1 MDGLRARCTVLL
13 LVALLCVSPV
23 MSTALPQQHPELHVR
38 ATEDFTVNGQGDN
51 PAWNTI
57 PEWTPLNV
65 RKDVPNAYATR
76 VKLLYSAKG
85 LYVLMDAADKK
96 LTANLQDDYADL
108 WTQDVFEVFLWPDER
123 DPIYFEYEISPLGKE
138 LAILVPNLDNKFLGW
153 RPWHYDAERQVR
165 KAAVTIGG
173 PQQSGAAIDGWRAEV
188 FIPFALLRPLRNVPP
203 TKGTRWRANFYRM
216 DYDTGSVIQ
225 WDWSRVGPS
234 FHEFNSFG
242 TIIFD

>member
-1 MDGLRARCTVLL
+1 
-13 LVALLCVSPV
+13 
-23 MSTALPQQHPELHVR
+23 MSTAQPQQHPELHVR
-38 ATEDFTVNGQGDN
+38 PTEDFTVTGQGDN
-51 PAWNTI
+51 PAWRAV
-57 PEWTPLNV
+57 PEWTAMNV
-65 RKDVPNAYATR
+65 RQNVADPFATR
-76 VKLLYSAKG
+76 FKLLYSAKG

-96 LTANLQDDYADL
+96 LTASFQEDYADL

-153 RPWHYDAERQVR
+153 RPWHYDADRQIK

-173 PQQSGAAIDGWRAEV
+173 PQQSGAAIQGWRAEI
-188 FIPFALLRPLRNVPP
+188 FIPYALLRPLRNVPP
-203 TKGTRWRANFYRM
+203 AKGTRWRANFYRM

-234 FHEFNSFG
+234 FHEFNGFG